1 MNMTYST
8 LGRTSLKVS
17 RLGLG
22 TAEIGFAYGIGERPL
37 PSETEAI
44 DLLKKSVDLGITF
57 FDTASYYGVA
67 EERIGKSG
75 ILKNP
80 NVIVETKCAQFLE
93 KGERYPLPELT
104 QKIHAQVDESLAK
117 LQIDSLPI
125 LMLHGPSV
133 EDIERGELTGI
144 LKDLKQAGKIR
155 FTGVSTRGEESP
167 LTAINSGFFD
177 VIQVAYNVPDQR
189 MDPLVFPAA
198 QKAGVGV
205 VNRSVLLK
213 GSLTTLRRK
222 LPAGLEQLQH
232 AIDEVEAIAHEIGTD
247 LPTLAIRFALNN
259 SFISSSLIG
268 SNKIANIQKAI
279 GALKAG
285 PLLPEIATRLHK
297 AALNTPNQVDP
308 AQWPKL
314 S

>member
-1 MNMTYST
+1 MMTYSK
-8 LGRTSLKVS
+8 LGRTGLKVS
-17 RLGLG
+17 RIGLG
-22 TAEIGFAYGIGERPL
+22 TAEIGFSYGLGERPL

-44 DLLKKSVDLGITF
+44 DLLRQSVDLGITF

-75 ILKNP
+75 ILKDP
-80 NVIVETKCAQFLE
+80 DIIVETKCAQFLE
-93 KGERYPLPELT
+93 KGEKYSLPELT
-104 QKIHAQVDESLAK
+104 EKISVQVNESLEK

-167 LTAINSGFFD
+167 LSAINSGFFD

-189 MDPLVFPAA
+189 MEPRVFLAA
-198 QKAGVGV
+198 QKAGVGII
-205 VNRSVLLK
+205 NRSVLLK
-213 GSLTTLRRK
+213 GSLTALRKK
-222 LPAGLEQLQH
+222 LPAGLEGLQH
-232 AIDEVEAIAHEIGTD
+232 TIDEIETIAREIGTD
-247 LPTLAIRFALNN
+247 LPTLAIRFALN
-259 SFISSSLIG
+259 SPLISSSLIG
-268 SNKIANIQKAI
+268 SNKIGNVQKAVN
-279 GALKAG
+279 ALKDG
-285 PLLPEIATRLHK
+285 PLPSEIVVRLHK
-297 AALNTPNQVDP
+297 IALNTPNQVDP